1 MEMFGKGSGY
11 RWMDAYILA
20 WVVELATDSFCE
32 KFLNFKND
40 PQGKTSGQMNHAARS
55 GCRNFAEGC
64 ERLMT
69 SSASGMDLLN
79 VAKGSLGELR
89 DDYLKWLLRARRL
102 PWDDADPEACAVR
115 RLDLDR
121 PPAGAAAAGT
131 AVPAD
136 GPSPAGRQP
145 LGSTGSAGSPRSAP
159 AAPYSNRRFCEHL
172 LAQYAKFEPWLES
185 PDSFVRADALV
196 ILCTRA
202 AKMQEA
208 YIRRLGEEFKADGGF
223 KERLG
228 EARREE
234 RARQEGGALSG
245 EAPACPECGGAMR
258 LMRRKRDNSPFWGCG
273 GYPGCRGTRPV
284 EAGAAGT
291 AGTAGT
297 AA

>member
-11 RWMDAYILA
+11 RSMDAYILA

-32 KFLNFKND
+32 SFLDFKND

-79 VAKGSLGELR
+79 VAKASLGELR
-89 DDYLKWLLRARRL
+89 DDYLKWLLRKRRL
-102 PWDDADPEACAVR
+102 PWDDADPEACTVR
-115 RLDLDR
+115 RLDLD
-121 PPAGAAAAGT
+121 PPPG
-131 AVPAD
+131 
-136 GPSPAGRQP
+136 
-145 LGSTGSAGSPRSAP
+145 GSPRSAAATGSP
-159 AAPYSNRRFCEHL
+159 GGGGGPGTAGTAGTAGTGAGGGTAGGAPYSNRRFCEHL
-172 LAQYAKFEPWLES
+172 LAQYAKFSRWLDN

-202 AKMQEA
+202 AKMQDA
-208 YIRRLGEEFKADGGF
+208 YIRRLGEEFKAEGGF

-234 RARQEGGALSG
+234 RARQEG
-245 EAPACPECGGAMR
+245 APAETPPCPECGGAMR

-273 GYPGCRGTRPV
+273 GYPGCRGTLPFTG
-284 EAGAAGT
+284 EAAKSK
-291 AGTAGT
+291 
-297 AA
+297 